1 MFVLFIFPKIDV
13 VTWALSLSLSNMNW
27 DCLTTFFTHKYAE
40 TGIPIYYVL
49 SAVHYISHTTHTC
62 SSISTTKKSMQTR
75 KCRGFRGVA
84 ITNSYEGA
92 SIVTKREVFLRRRV
106 KCPHR
111 FSKEVRRAWKLFDKP
126 RNTNSTALV
135 EE

>member
-1 MFVLFIFPKIDV
+1 MSS
-13 VTWALSLSLSNMNW
+13 LSLSLSNMNW

-92 SIVTKREVFLRRRV
+92 SIVTKREVFLRRRF
-106 KCPHR
+106 KCPHY
-111 FSKEVRRAWKLFDKP
+111 FLKTVFLVSDNQGLTQWICCYVWGCFPGKLVILHL
-126 RNTNSTALV
+126 S
-135 EE
+135 